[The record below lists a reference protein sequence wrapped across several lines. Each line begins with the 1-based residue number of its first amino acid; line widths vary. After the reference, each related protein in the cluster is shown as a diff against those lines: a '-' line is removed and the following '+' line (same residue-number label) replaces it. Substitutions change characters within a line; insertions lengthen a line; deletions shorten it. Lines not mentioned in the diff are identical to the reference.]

1 MSNNSFYKAFEDAH
15 RGSRELIKK
24 RVNVYLPFVRKLKE
38 LYPDAAVLDIGCGRG
53 EWLELLKQNEVRA
66 KGVDLDE
73 GMLSECSK
81 RSLHVECANGIELL
95 KKQPDESLMVV
106 SAFHVVEHIPFEDL
120 QTLVEEAKRVLK
132 PAGLLILETPNPE
145 NIKVATENFY
155 LDPTHTKPIPANLL
169 AFLPQFYRYE
179 RVKILRLQES
189 PELAEKADITLSDV
203 FEGVSP
209 DYAVIAQKKAQPEIL
224 KNFHALFTQEYG
236 LTLSLL
242 SAKFE
247 QRLEK
252 ITLKATQAET
262 KATQAEAK
270 ATEAETKA
278 TQAETKATEAE
289 TKATE
294 AQEKATQAEQNYHA
308 ILNSKSWKITKPL
321 RELTN
326 FMRWFVTGVRHWVTF
341 SPTSRPRRVAKKVLL
356 NLKYKIA
363 ASPKL
368 KKIILRILT
377 KYPKLNT
384 LILKIIM
391 PQTELTKKNEQEN
404 SQLSSPRAKEIY
416 RQLKERIKNDEG
428 VE

>member
-1 MSNNSFYKAFEDAH
+1 MSNNNFYKAFEDAH

-24 RVNVYLPFVRKLKE
+24 RVRVYLPFVKKLKE
-38 LYPDAAVLDIGCGRG
+38 LYPDGEVFDIGCGRG
-53 EWLELLKQNEVRA
+53 EWLELLKQNEVHV

-81 RSLHVECANGIELL
+81 HSLHVECANGIELL

-209 DYAVIAQKKAQPEIL
+209 DYAVIAQKKAQHEIL
-224 KNFHALFTQEYG
+224 ENFHALFTQEYG
-236 LTLSLL
+236 LPLSLL

-247 QRLEK
+247 HRLEK
-252 ITLKATQAET
+252 ITLKATQAE
-262 KATQAEAK
+262 
-270 ATEAETKA
+270 
-278 TQAETKATEAE
+278 
-289 TKATE
+289 
-294 AQEKATQAEQNYHA
+294 EKATQAEQNYHA

-321 RELTN
+321 RELTK
-326 FMRWFVTGVRHWVTF
+326 FMRWFVTGVWHWITF

-391 PQTELTKKNEQEN
+391 PQTELTKKYEQEN

>member
-1 MSNNSFYKAFEDAH
+1 MSNNDFYKEFENAH

-24 RVNVYLPFVRKLKE
+24 RVSVYLPFVRKLKE
-38 LYPDAAVLDIGCGRG
+38 LYEDGEVFDIGCGRG
-53 EWLELLKQNEVRA
+53 EWLELLKENKVHA

-73 GMLSECSK
+73 GMLSECSN

-179 RVKILRLQES
+179 RVKILRLQEFR
-189 PELAEKADITLSDV
+189 ELAEKAEVTLLDV

-209 DYAVIAQKKAQPEIL
+209 DYAVIAQKKAQLEIL
-224 KNFHALFTQEYG
+224 ENFDALFTQEYG
-236 LTLSLL
+236 LPLSLL
-242 SAKFE
+242 AEKFE
-247 QRLEK
+247 HRLEK
-252 ITLKATQAET
+252 IALKATQAQT

-270 ATEAETKA
+270 AT
-278 TQAETKATEAE
+278 
-289 TKATE
+289 
-294 AQEKATQAEQNYHA
+294 QAEQNYHA
-308 ILNSKSWKITKPL
+308 LLNSKSWKITKPL

-326 FMRWFVTGVRHWVTF
+326 FMRWFVTGVWHWVTF
-341 SPTSRPRRVAKKVLL
+341 SPTSRPRRVLKKVFF
-356 NLKYKIA
+356 KDKIA
-363 ASPKL
+363 PSL
-368 KKIILRILT
+368 KPI
-377 KYPKLNT
+377 
-384 LILKIIM
+384 
-391 PQTELTKKNEQEN
+391 KKNEQEN
-404 SQLSSPRAKEIY
+404 VQLCSPRAKEIY
-416 RQLKERIKNDEG
+416 RQLKECIKNDEG
-428 VE
+428 IE